1 MEITNK
7 VRCND
12 TIKYYIQDGFFADYT
27 TFAQG
32 IVVLLQC
39 EQPSFVSLEID
50 GKKAEEEEMVKNP
63 SGFYKAMA
71 QSTSMQYTGKLNEK
85 EIQIL
90 CDREHPDRF
99 YFIGEPVEF
108 IEEWK
113 GAIRTV
119 FPRSEEGELLQIGI
133 NFAYGKMNVNQKFL
147 LGKGLTYTDFMNSFL
162 HDEILND
169 TDGNITLK
177 RPAHMLK
184 NDWVISLHFQHGV
197 LQVVHARLIVAG
209 ETEALYTDLN
219 DEQRSTGFDYVCSLF
234 DSYVKG
240 QGQIQEIDGMKLY
253 VKEKTN
259 VLVFK
264 DDIKK
269 CVGLTMFF

>member
-1 MEITNK
+1 
-7 VRCND
+7 
-12 TIKYYIQDGFFADYT
+12 
-27 TFAQG
+27 
-32 IVVLLQC
+32 
-39 EQPSFVSLEID
+39 
-50 GKKAEEEEMVKNP
+50 
-63 SGFYKAMA
+63 
-71 QSTSMQYTGKLNEK
+71 
-85 EIQIL
+85 
-90 CDREHPDRF
+90 
-99 YFIGEPVEF
+99 
-108 IEEWK
+108 
-113 GAIRTV
+113 
-119 FPRSEEGELLQIGI
+119 
-133 NFAYGKMNVNQKFL
+133 
-147 LGKGLTYTDFMNSFL
+147 
-162 HDEILND
+162 
-169 TDGNITLK
+169 
-177 RPAHMLK
+177 MLK
-184 NDWVISLHFQHGV
+184 NDWVVSLHFQHDV